1 MIDRI
6 HHRYIFGKTPSGIPI
21 APRPPEYRIQASGYR
36 PLPTTHLFSSRLLAT
51 DYRLLTTIFQPTA
64 HRPQSSAHRPQSS
77 AHRPQSSA
85 HRPQSSAHSKSP
97 VRTDGCRFGLPCS
110 VFIEFM
116 VRFLFLR

>member
-64 HRPQSSAHRPQSS
+64 HRPQSSAH
-77 AHRPQSSA
+77 
-85 HRPQSSAHSKSP
+85 SKSP